1 MGVSPRA
8 KSLLRGFASCVVL
21 TAACATVAN
30 AGPVVRVTPSG
41 VVWAGAALDGV
52 PRERAPLAAWR
63 EAALDSGL
71 VGLAVR
77 TALAD
82 SLVARGD
89 TLAADTLLASPRLAR
104 SLWGW
109 DALTRRAGYRLAHGD
124 TAGAVRLL
132 EARDDT
138 GWSLAEQAAWRARLA
153 PLRLAMRDTLGGEA
167 LAREVLD
174 RMPTQ
179 TPASLEALTL
189 LTALAA
195 GRGTAFPTSL
205 ARRAA
210 EAEWANG
217 RRVEAL
223 TRLQKVARSAAT
235 EERVVD
241 ELQRV
246 RWWRE
251 WRRPRTAL
259 AACDTAWR
267 YAREPR
273 DRDAVRLE
281 RARAHRDAGQTD
293 SSLATYRRLAR
304 TAQEPRVRMTAWWEA
319 AREAQDRSRWAEAAT
334 AFEAAD
340 SVGRELSEGRD
351 LVRDAGTLAGLMEW
365 LAGRP
370 DDAIRRWRP
379 RRDRRARFW
388 LGVVLRQRGLA
399 EGDSILRVEFAER
412 PGFDLLQAAA
422 RDTLGL
428 PGWPRTEALAPAADT
443 LEPQLGDALARLA
456 GPLALPEAAARLVTA
471 RDRADAR
478 LPRGPQRMFA
488 SHSWRAVAVAAY
500 TAGDLAAAT
509 RAADRALLAPLP
521 DSVAWGWLPWAYPPA
536 FRAQVARAAD
546 ANRVEHALLWALV
559 RQESRFDPRAVSRSR
574 ALGLAQLLPGTAG
587 DMARELRESLP
598 VDTLMFEPDRALRYG
613 ARYLRKLLD
622 RFDDQ
627 VPVALTAYN
636 AGPGKVRPD
645 WRELIARGGGM
656 LYTEMA
662 ANADTQDYVRRIL
675 GYRQA
680 YREFQPTVAP

>member
-1 MGVSPRA
+1 MGVIPRA
-8 KSLLRGFASCVVL
+8 RAAARITAPLLLLVMFG
-21 TAACATVAN
+21 TGVAVS
-30 AGPVVRVTPSG
+30 GPAVRVTASG
-41 VVWAGAALDGV
+41 VVWSGAALDGV
-52 PRERAPLAAWR
+52 PRGGAPIEAWR
-63 EAALDSGL
+63 EAVRDSGL

-77 TALAD
+77 TVLAD
-82 SLVARGD
+82 SLAVRGD

-109 DALTRRAGYRLAHGD
+109 DALARRAAYRLQHGD
-124 TAGAVRLL
+124 TVAAVRLL
-132 EARDDT
+132 EMRDDT

-153 PLRLAMRDTLGGEA
+153 PLRVALRDTAGGEA

-174 RMPTQ
+174 RMAGQAPASFEALRLLTTLDSLRGRPF
-179 TPASLEALTL
+179 TPA
-189 LTALAA
+189 
-195 GRGTAFPTSL
+195 L

-217 RRVEAL
+217 RRAEAL
-223 TRLQKVARSAAT
+223 ARLQRVARSAPV

-259 AACDTAWR
+259 AACDTAQR
-267 YAREPR
+267 SAREPR

-281 RARAHRDAGQTD
+281 RARAHRDAGNTD

-319 AREAQDRSRWAEAAT
+319 AREAQDRSRWLEAA
-334 AFEAAD
+334 AGFVAAD
-340 SVGRELSEGRD
+340 SVAREVNEGRE
-351 LVRDAGTLAGLMEW
+351 LVRDAGTLAGLMDW

-370 DDAIRRWRP
+370 DEAIRQWRP

-388 LGVVLRQRGLA
+388 LGVALRQRGLA

-428 PGWPRTEALAPAADT
+428 PGWPRHDALVPVADT
-443 LEPQLGDALARLA
+443 LEPQLGEALARLA
-456 GPLALPEAAARLVTA
+456 GPLGSPDAAARLVVA
-471 RDRADAR
+471 RDRADVR

-488 SHSWRAVAVAAY
+488 AHSWRAVALAAY

-521 DSVAWGWLPWAYPPA
+521 DSVAWGWLPWAFPPA
-536 FRAQVARAAD
+536 FIAEVTRAAE
-546 ANRVEHALLWALV
+546 ANRVERALLWALV

-587 DMARELRESLP
+587 DMARELRETLP
-598 VDTLMFEPDRALRYG
+598 ADTLMFEPARALRYG

-622 RFDDQ
+622 RFDGQ

-645 WRELIARGGGM
+645 WRELLARGGWM

>member
-1 MGVSPRA
+1 MGVTARRIA
-8 KSLLRGFASCVVL
+8 CGVGILL
-21 TAACATVAN
+21 ACACADAVHAE
-30 AGPVVRVTPSG
+30 PVVRVTADG
-41 VVWAGAALDGV
+41 VVWSGAMLDGV
-52 PRERAPLAAWR
+52 PRQRDALAAWR
-63 EAALDSGL
+63 EAARDTGL

-82 SLVARGD
+82 SLAARGD
-89 TLAADTLLASPRLAR
+89 TLAADSILAVPRLAG

-109 DALTRRAGYRLAHGD
+109 DALARRASYRLAHGD
-124 TAGAVRLL
+124 TAGALRLL
-132 EARDDT
+132 EARDET
-138 GWSLAEQAAWRARLA
+138 GWSASEQAAWRARLA
-153 PLRLAMRDTLGGEA
+153 PLRVALRDTLGGEA

-174 RMPTQ
+174 RMAGQ
-179 TPASLEALTL
+179 APASLEALTL
-189 LTALAA
+189 LTMLASV
-195 GRGTAFPTSL
+195 RGTSFPVPL

-223 TRLQKVARSAAT
+223 ARLQRVARLAPAD
-235 EERVVD
+235 ERVVD

-259 AACDTAWR
+259 AACDTALR

-281 RARAHRDAGQTD
+281 RARAQRDAGQVD
-293 SSLATYRRLAR
+293 SSLAAYRRLAR
-304 TAQEPRVRMTAWWEA
+304 TSQDPRVRMTAWWEA
-319 AREAQDRSRWAEAAT
+319 AREAQDRSRWREAAV
-334 AFEAAD
+334 AFVAAD
-340 SVGRELSEGRD
+340 SLGHEVREGRD
-351 LVRDAGTLAGLMEW
+351 LVRDAGTLAGLMDW
-365 LAGRP
+365 LAGRR
-370 DDAIRRWRP
+370 DEAIQQWRP

-388 LGVVLRQRGLA
+388 LGVALRQRGLA

-428 PGWPRTEALAPAADT
+428 PGWPRTPALTPAADS
-443 LEPQLGDALARLA
+443 LEPQLGEALARLA

-471 RDRADAR
+471 RDRADIR

-488 SHSWRAVAVAAY
+488 SSSWRAVAFAAY

-521 DSVAWGWLPWAYPPA
+521 DSIAWGWSPWAFPPA
-536 FRAQVARAAD
+536 FAREVARAAES
-546 ANRVEHALLWALV
+546 NRIEPALLWALT

-622 RFDDQ
+622 RFDGE

-645 WRELIARGGGM
+645 WRELIERGGWM

-680 YREFQPTVAP
+680 YREYRPTIAP